1 MKLEELERVFNDN
14 NEPYE
19 ILEITLTMEN
29 VHKSPQSMDIDDEEV
44 ILKGIFFAWR
54 MKMVSQA
61 CRHAIEDGKF
71 YVYEI
76 RHDDDSVGELC
87 EISDRV
93 AVNFAGTFVCEEE
106 IPGITG
112 NEVLINDY
120 NYVSHRA
127 MEER

>member
-1 MKLEELERVFNDN
+1 MKIEELEKVFKDN

-44 ILKGIFFAWR
+44 TFRGLFFAWR
-54 MKMVSQA
+54 MKMVSRV
-61 CRHAIEDGKF
+61 CSHAIEDGKF

-87 EISDRV
+87 GVSDRI

>member
-29 VHKSPQSMDIDDEEV
+29 VHKYPQSMDIEDEEV

>member
-1 MKLEELERVFNDN
+1 MKLEELERAFNDN

-71 YVYEI
+71 YEI